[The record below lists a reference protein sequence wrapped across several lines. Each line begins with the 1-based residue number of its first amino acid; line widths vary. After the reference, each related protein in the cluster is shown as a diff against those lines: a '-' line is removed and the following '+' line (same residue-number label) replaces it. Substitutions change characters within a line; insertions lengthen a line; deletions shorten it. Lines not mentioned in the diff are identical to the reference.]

1 MPTAPILVQVDDE
14 EHVAS
19 AAEKAQ
25 IEAIRAGTPQPENAQ
40 AE

>member
-1 MPTAPILVQVDDE
+1 MEPILVQVDDN

-19 AAEKAQ
+19 AEERAQ
-25 IEAIRAGTPQPENAQ
+25 IEAIRAGAPVQE

>member
-14 EHVAS
+14 EHVAT

-25 IEAIRAGTPQPENAQ
+25 IETIRQAPGPQES
-40 AE
+40 